1 MNEILAISSVAAG
14 AFVATN
20 LDNLVL
26 LVAFLTRFP
35 RRSFNVVAAYFSG
48 VLFIGFVAFWIGKA
62 ADYASVEYLGL
73 LGLVPISIGSI
84 GIIKLFRGPANEAI
98 TAVSP
103 TDGVKTAYVATL
115 VTQLGNG
122 ADTIVTFGALFADS
136 KPASDLL
143 VSLTMA
149 AMAVVFG
156 LVALYAVRHP
166 AVSRSIEQHAHRVTP
181 FILLI
186 VGAYIVLNTATDVL
200 PG

>member
-1 MNEILAISSVAAG
+1 MNEILGISSVAAG

-26 LVAFLTRFP
+26 LVTFLTRFP
-35 RRSFNVVAAYFSG
+35 RRSFNVIAGYLSG

-62 ADYASVEYLGL
+62 ADYAPVEYLGL
-73 LGLVPISIGSI
+73 LGLVPISIGAI
-84 GIIKLFRGPANEAI
+84 GIVKLFRRHADETV

-136 KPASDLL
+136 KPASDILIC
-143 VSLTMA
+143 LTIA
-149 AMAVVFG
+149 AMAAVFA
-156 LVALYAVRHP
+156 LVAIYAVRHP
-166 AVSRSIEQHAHRVTP
+166 AVSGSIDRHAHRVTP

-186 VGAYIVLNTATDVL
+186 VGAYILLNTATDVL